1 MPLYTSLSYL
11 GVSSLVSCGC
21 ALRCQ
26 VVDTEES
33 LFLERVDIEKA
44 LRIYLKELART
55 SQMQHVGPMIAPIVQ
70 AHILS
75 PPIMTDLMGG

>member
-1 MPLYTSLSYL
+1 M
-11 GVSSLVSCGC
+11 
-21 ALRCQ
+21 
-26 VVDTEES
+26 VDTEES

-70 AHILS
+70 VHMSS
-75 PPIMTDLMGG
+75 PPAMAALMGG